1 MREKARKTLEAL
13 ARARPEAL
21 DPSRLAGS
29 PRQQRDLVEVM
40 SAHTTKTKRVTPRRR
55 VLVPLVG
62 LGAAAVVAVA
72 AVGVGLTHNHDSQ
85 VSAAGP
91 DGHLVLLSMANT
103 VQNQAS
109 SGPYWQIETQ
119 SRNLSLVPASG
130 SADGQPYVI
139 ADTSQTDWSIGV
151 LPGEQSLQV
160 YGINE
165 TRGPWTSLDTHRWL
179 AAGSPETVGIDAG
192 GKTTKGLEL
201 PVGGGAPNVQRTDS
215 SNGIFS
221 FGADQVSYNYLQ
233 ELPAD
238 QAELAQVLNK
248 LYRQEHHESDSDQPD
263 WMFQQVG
270 NLISF
275 PVSSAVRASAY
286 RILAGLP
293 GITSLGMVTDPL
305 GRTGVGV
312 ALPPQDYSD
321 LGEEQQQLIVDP
333 TTSTILSQQTV
344 ITQPSPLAL
353 AAGLKSGT
361 VLDYTATMHIGW
373 TDQPAATPTAH

>member
-1 MREKARKTLEAL
+1 MREKARKTLQAL
-13 ARARPEAL
+13 ARARPDAL

-29 PRQQRDLVEVM
+29 PRQQHDLGEVM
-40 SAHTTKTKRVTPRRR
+40 STNVRTTRVTPRRR
-55 VLVPLVG
+55 ILVPLVG
-62 LGAAAVVAVA
+62 LGAAAAVAVGA
-72 AVGVGLTHNHDSQ
+72 IAVGVTHNQNSP

-119 SRNLSLVPASG
+119 SRYLSLVPAAG
-130 SADGQPYVI
+130 SVDGQPYVI
-139 ADTSQTDWSIGV
+139 ADTSQSDWSIGV

-160 YGINE
+160 SGINE

-179 AAGSPETVGIDAG
+179 AAGSPETVDIDAG
-192 GKTTKGLEL
+192 RKVTKGLQL
-201 PVGGGAPNVQRTDS
+201 PVGGGKPSVIRTDS
-215 SNGIFS
+215 GGDILSLGPDN
-221 FGADQVSYNYLQ
+221 VSYDYLQ
-233 ELPAD
+233 QLPAD
-238 QAELAQVLNK
+238 QTELALLLNK
-248 LYRQEHHESDSDQPD
+248 LYQRDGGQADTDQPD
-263 WMFQQVG
+263 WMFGQVG
-270 NLISF
+270 NLITF
-275 PVSSAVRASAY
+275 PVSSTVRASAY

-293 GITSLGMVTDPL
+293 GITSLGTVTDPL

-333 TTSTILSQQTV
+333 ATSTILSQQTV

-353 AAGLKSGT
+353 AAGLKAGT
-361 VLDYTATMHIGW
+361 VTDYTATTHIGW
-373 TDQPAATPTAH
+373 TDQPAAYPTPH